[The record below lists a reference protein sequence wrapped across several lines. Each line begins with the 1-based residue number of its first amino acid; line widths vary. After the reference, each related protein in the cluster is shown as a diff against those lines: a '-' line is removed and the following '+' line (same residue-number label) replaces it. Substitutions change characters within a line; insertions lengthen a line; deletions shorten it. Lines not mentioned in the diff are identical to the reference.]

1 MPAGKMLHVERNQE
15 SKMDG
20 RVISRILVLLCI
32 FIGTIFV
39 VNRID
44 NAGVEEVSIE
54 MKQATLPIVYV
65 RYSDRFVNM
74 LHGYTGKVDTTYFRD
89 TITPMDYG
97 KTIELW
103 VDQESTDYEI
113 YEYELRSQ
121 YQGDLIENG
130 AVTEISHAE
139 GYDKIRITF
148 RTDLEELQEYVLVL
162 KVMEGEETAVRYYTR
177 VVVEN
182 DFHAESLLN
191 FVDNFSEAIFD
202 KEKAEEV
209 ITKSIEP
216 NEDGNNEY
224 LSEINIHSSFETITF
239 AGMSPVRLTKP
250 VASIK
255 EIDDS
260 YAIIQLKYLIS
271 VEDKRVLQNLYVTE
285 DYRVRYVD
293 KDNVYL
299 LDYNRTQ
306 EAMFT
311 IDNVDTTA
319 NTFKIGVIDED
330 NYKYTTSDNERKVA
344 FTQARQL
351 WYYDYNSGT
360 ITNVYGFCMSDN
372 YTDSRVTN
380 DENNIKIL
388 RMTDKGDITFAVYG
402 YMNRG
407 DHEGKVGISV
417 YQFTAERDKMQEILF
432 IENNKPYNILKEDM
446 ETLLY
451 LNEDGEF
458 YYFDNDCVVRV
469 DTQTLQPEIFIEDVL
484 NEHLAVSEDNH
495 LIGYPNSIQPEE
507 TDMVTVL
514 NLDTQKSKEIAANA
528 GERLE
533 AIGFMDQDLVL
544 GRVREVDIE
553 VAMDRTVTCPISTID
568 IIDENNR
575 VIKTYGTTGVYV
587 MDATVR
593 DNVVYLNR
601 MRKINGEFEETTQDF
616 ITYKEEEVTDKV
628 TTAYKY
634 SDKAYN
640 QLYMTFP
647 DYIFVTEKP
656 KLMITRAA
664 VNEED
669 TTVKVTFDHTN
680 KKFYAYGQ
688 GKYMTDYLSLNA
700 AVRVAYENAG
710 VVLDENGVIVWR
722 KIAIKD
728 YHTVADKIKIY
739 NVTNTEDTLAAC
751 IYMMGIY
758 EEKNP
763 EYSAMQ
769 EDIANEDILI
779 EDVILRYTGRQGT
792 DITGCDFENGLYYLC
807 KDAPVITRFADG
819 TYVLVTSYNGQKIR
833 YINPLETVDIVES
846 RGEFED
852 KVKDSGNVFI
862 SYVR

>member
-1 MPAGKMLHVERNQE
+1 
-15 SKMDG
+15 MDG
-20 RVISRILVLLCI
+20 KVITRILVLLFI
-32 FIGTIFV
+32 FIGTIFAV
-39 VNRID
+39 DRIS
-44 NAGVEEVSIE
+44 NAGVEEVSVE
-54 MKQATLPIVYV
+54 MEQATLPIVYV
-65 RYSDRFVNM
+65 RYNERFINA

-89 TITPMDYG
+89 TITPMNYG
-97 KTIELW
+97 QTIELW
-103 VDQESTDYEI
+103 AEQGSDSYET

-130 AVTEISHAE
+130 SVTELNHTD
-139 GYDKIRITF
+139 GHDKIIITF
-148 RTDLEELQEYVLVL
+148 RTKLEELQEYDLVL
-162 KVMEGEETAVRYYTR
+162 KAMSGEEVAVRYYTR

-182 DFHAESLLN
+182 DFHAEQLLT
-191 FVDNFSEAIFD
+191 FVDNFNEAIFD

-224 LSEINIHSSFETITF
+224 LSEVDIHSSFETITF
-239 AGMSPVRLTKP
+239 AELAPLRLTKP
-250 VASIK
+250 IPSIK

-260 YAIIQLKYLIS
+260 YAIVQLKYMIS
-271 VEDKRVLQNLYVTE
+271 AKENKVLETFYVTE

-293 KDNVYL
+293 EDNVYL
-299 LDYNRTQ
+299 LDYNRSQ
-306 EAMFT
+306 EALFT
-311 IDNVDTTA
+311 TDNIDITA
-319 NTFKIGVIDED
+319 NTFKIGIINEE
-330 NYKYTTSDNERKVA
+330 NYQYVTRDNERKVA

-360 ITNVYGFCMSDN
+360 ITNVYGFCQNDN
-372 YTDSRVTN
+372 FTDNRITY

-388 RMTDKGDITFAVYG
+388 HMNDTGDITFAVYG

-407 DHEGKVGISV
+407 EHEGKVGISV
-417 YQFTAERDKMQEILF
+417 YRFMAEKDKMQEVLF
-432 IENNKPYNILKEDM
+432 VENNKPYDILKEDM

-458 YYFDNDCVVRV
+458 YYFDNDCVVEI
-469 DTQTLQPEIFIEDVL
+469 DTRTLKPEIFIEDVL
-484 NEHLAVSEDNH
+484 NEHLAVSDDNH
-495 LIGYPNSIQPEE
+495 LIGYPNNLLPEE
-507 TDMVTVL
+507 TDMVTIL
-514 NLDTQKSKEIAANA
+514 DLDTKKSREIEADV

-533 AIGFMDQDLVL
+533 TIGFVDQDLIL
-544 GRVREVDIE
+544 GRIREGDIE
-553 VAMDRTVTCPISTID
+553 VALDKTVTCPISTID
-568 IIDENNR
+568 IINQNNK
-575 VIKTYGTTGVYV
+575 VIKTYSSTGVYV
-587 MDATVR
+587 INATAK
-593 DNVVYLNR
+593 DGVVYLDR
-601 MRKINGEFEETTQDF
+601 VRKINGEFEPTTQDF
-616 ITYKEEEVTDKV
+616 ITYKEDEVTGQIS
-628 TTAYKY
+628 TAYKFM
-634 SDKAYN
+634 DNAYN

-647 DYIFVTEKP
+647 NYIFVAEKP
-656 KLMITRAA
+656 KLMITKTA

-700 AVRVAYENAG
+700 AVRAAYENAG
-710 VVLDENGVIVWR
+710 VVLDENGVIMWR
-722 KIAIKD
+722 KIAVKD

-739 NVTNTEDTLAAC
+739 TVQNTEDTLAAC

-758 EEKNP
+758 EGKNP
-763 EYSAMQ
+763 EYAAMQ
-769 EDIANEDILI
+769 QDIVSGASVEDI
-779 EDVILRYTGRQGT
+779 ILRYTGRQGT

-833 YINPLETVDIVES
+833 YINPLEETDIVEL
-846 RGEFED
+846 RDEFED